1 MKTRLKGGAKA
12 RKVQVNLASATPVD
26 GETEEQ
32 TFISAWKAAQSLFN
46 NREHLGHRVTVDATD
61 TLQLLDFAD
70 KAERERGIGKPFEE
84 RLEYRTSRKLS
95 PFGSRI
101 VLTFHGAE
109 SVNLDDTVIERFL
122 QNLYLAMNLSVPGSC
137 NLHRTSFLARRSPEK
152 RNELQTQREVWID
165 LSAEQLENAYQSAL
179 RRGWPPFQR
188 IELAGAWEWLERNG
202 TLALD
207 VAREPWHRALFTMLR
222 VGSRQSQDPDVIQ
235 LCVQAIE
242 ALLGQG
248 APASVVKRRVESV
261 LGIPRTH
268 KSWYRE
274 LHDTRSRLVHGAAP
288 IVRPGEW
295 LNEDEASG
303 EIAKYFAQS
312 DLACAVLL
320 CLIQK
325 LILKTA
331 HTFQINET
339 VTLC

>member
-1 MKTRLKGGAKA
+1 MKTRPKGLVKA
-12 RKVQVNLASATPVD
+12 RKVQVNLANAAPVD
-26 GETEEQ
+26 GETELQ
-32 TFISAWKAAQSLFN
+32 TFIDAWKAAQSLFF
-46 NREHLGHRVTVDATD
+46 NREHLGHMVTVDATD
-61 TLQLLDFAD
+61 TLQLLDIAV
-70 KAERERGIGKPFEE
+70 KLKRGIGKPFED
-84 RLEYRTSRKLS
+84 RLEYRLPRKLS
-95 PFGSRI
+95 PVGSRI
-101 VLTFHGAE
+101 VLTFHDAE
-109 SVNLDDTVIERFL
+109 SANLDDTVIERFL

-137 NLHRTSFLARRSPEK
+137 NLHRASFVARRSHEK

-165 LSAEQLENAYQSAL
+165 LSAEQLEHAYQSAL

-202 TLALD
+202 PLALD
-207 VAREPWHRALFTMLR
+207 VAREPWHRALFTILR
-222 VGSRQSQDPDVIQ
+222 VGSRQSDEPDVIQ
-235 LCVQAIE
+235 LCVQAVE

-261 LGIPRTH
+261 LGIPCTH

-274 LHDTRSRLVHGAAP
+274 LYDTRSRFVHGAAP

-303 EIAKYFAQS
+303 EIAKYFEQS
-312 DLACAVLL
+312 DLAYAVLI

-331 HTFQINET
+331 HTFQINEI

>member
-1 MKTRLKGGAKA
+1 MKTRLKGRVKA
-12 RKVQVNLASATPVD
+12 HKVQVNLASAGPVH
-26 GETEEQ
+26 GNTEEQ
-32 TFISAWKAAQSLFN
+32 TFISAWKAAQSLFD

-61 TLQLLDFAD
+61 TLQLLDFSD
-70 KAERERGIGKPFEE
+70 KGARGIGKPFED
-84 RLEYRTSRKLS
+84 RWEYRISRKLS
-95 PFGSRI
+95 PLGSRI

-109 SVNLDDTVIERFL
+109 SVNLDDTVIQRFL

-137 NLHRTSFLARRSPEK
+137 NLQRASFLARRSPEK
-152 RNELQTQREVWID
+152 RIGLRTQREVWID
-165 LSAEQLENAYQSAL
+165 LSAGPFENAYQSAL
-179 RRGWPPFQR
+179 ERGWPPFQR

-207 VAREPWHRALFTMLR
+207 VAREPWHRALFTILR
-222 VGSRQSQDPDVIQ
+222 VGSRRSHDSDVIQ

-242 ALLGQG
+242 ALLGQA

-261 LGIPRTH
+261 LGIPPTH

-274 LHDTRSRLVHGAAP
+274 LHDTRSRFVHGAAP

-312 DLACAVLL
+312 DLAFAVLL